1 MRRLVACLVWSCL
14 ASAPAVAQQADPPA
28 PARGLAPAALP
39 AATAG
44 AIPRPAAEGGPAA
57 TVGTLIGALN
67 NTGNTTNTANT
78 VNTST
83 VNTSTVN
90 TR

>member
-1 MRRLVACLVWSCL
+1 MRRLAACLVCACL
-14 ASAPAVAQQADPPA
+14 VPASAAAQQVDSPPPA
-28 PARGLAPAALP
+28 KGLAPAPLP
-39 AATAG
+39 VETAG
-44 AIPRPAAEGGPAA
+44 AIPRPVAEGGPAA